1 MAVQLPQSF
10 LRADIEEF
18 NQVPCRSDP
27 YNNWNKDLFLDVK
40 MNHVRG
46 AVSIRNLAQ
55 GSDPSSI
62 GDYDII

>member
-27 YNNWNKDLFLDVK
+27 FQK
-40 MNHVRG
+40 
-46 AVSIRNLAQ
+46 
-55 GSDPSSI
+55 
-62 GDYDII
+62 IIETKIYF